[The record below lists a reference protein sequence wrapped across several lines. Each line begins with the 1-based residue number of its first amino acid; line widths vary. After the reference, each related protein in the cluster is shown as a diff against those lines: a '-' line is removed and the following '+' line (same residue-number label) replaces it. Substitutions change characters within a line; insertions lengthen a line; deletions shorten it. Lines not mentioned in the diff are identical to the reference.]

1 MPPAGEPSGPSLVRS
16 QQQGGAFAGVSAPS
30 HQASL
35 SSSLT
40 QKSIDVVELENKK
53 LKQKLE
59 KVGERRLPE
68 IWVAFC
74 HSTPPF
80 LMPILKCV
88 KRERRR
94 EREQFHAEAQ
104 RRGGRGQTRDF

>member
-59 KVGERRLPE
+59 KVGKDVCRRSGLLFVIP
-68 IWVAFC
+68 
-74 HSTPPF
+74 H
-80 LMPILKCV
+80 
-88 KRERRR
+88 RR
-94 EREQFHAEAQ
+94 F
-104 RRGGRGQTRDF
+104 